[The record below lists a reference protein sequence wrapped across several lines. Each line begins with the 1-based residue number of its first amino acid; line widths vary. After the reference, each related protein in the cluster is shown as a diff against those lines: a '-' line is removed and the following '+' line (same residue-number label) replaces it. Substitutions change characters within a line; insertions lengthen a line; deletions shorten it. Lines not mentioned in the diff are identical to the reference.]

1 MLMREDQP
9 IASSVHIHTRTYNTA
24 YTTKK
29 ATQFGDKQAFIHIVI
44 VSSTSE
50 LQKKNT
56 CIYALGVI
64 WYAYSFN

>member
-50 LQKKNT
+50 LQKKKYVHIRTGGNMV
-56 CIYALGVI
+56 CL
-64 WYAYSFN
+64 FF